1 MAGTMKF
8 HGKRGAAIAEIN
20 ITPLVDVCLVLVII
34 MMVAATAIVAKT
46 LKVQLPKAHNAEGP
60 ADKPLTVVVM
70 KDGTL
75 HLKDGPDQLD
85 DHVVREAELKAQ
97 FDKAY
102 AKDPDTS
109 LVISADKDAVY
120 DHVAH
125 MLDLASGAHL
135 TKIALNVQGGG

>member
-1 MAGTMKF
+1 MAGTMKS
-8 HGKRGAAIAEIN
+8 HGRRGAAIAEIN

-60 ADKPLTVVVM
+60 ADKPLTVVVE
-70 KDGTL
+70 KDGTM
-75 HLKDGPDQLD
+75 HIKDGPDQID
-85 DHVVREAELKAQ
+85 DHVAKEDEVKAD
-97 FDKAY
+97 FEKAY

-109 LVISADKDAVY
+109 LVISADKNAIY

-125 MLDLASGAHL
+125 MLDLASGAKL
-135 TKIALNVQGGG
+135 TKIALNVMGGA

>member
-60 ADKPLTVVVM
+60 ADKPLTVVVQ

-75 HLKDGPDQLD
+75 HLKDGPDQLE
-85 DHVVREAELKAQ
+85 DHVAKEAEVKAV
-97 FDKAY
+97 FEKAY

>member
-1 MAGTMKF
+1 MAFSAKGRTQSSL
-8 HGKRGAAIAEIN
+8 AEIN

-60 ADKPLTVVVM
+60 ADKPLTVVVQ
-70 KDGTL
+70 KDGTM
-75 HLKDGPDQLD
+75 HIKDGPDQLD
-85 DHVVREAELKAQ
+85 DHVAKEDEIKAD
-97 FDKAY
+97 FEKAY
-102 AKDPDTS
+102 AKDPETS
-109 LVISADKDAVY
+109 LVISADKDGIY

-135 TKIALNVQGGG
+135 TKIALNVMGG